1 MERDATRD
9 QRQHSSESSQAAREP
24 GGAAREESLLSA
36 PLSESHLQGAE
47 APAECAAEAEFARED
62 PGAQDPAVPEGGT
75 LLGAVEAIL
84 LVANEP
90 LELKDFTKLFAGCSW
105 VPVRQALR
113 ALQKRY
119 DCSESGLELIEVAK
133 GWRLYTKPVYS
144 DLTEKV
150 SVIER
155 EERLTRAQLEV
166 LSVIAYQQPVKRA
179 DLEAI
184 RGADSS
190 GSLRALLDK
199 GLARV
204 AGRADQL
211 GRPLLYGTTRR
222 FLERFGLKN
231 LDQLPKPRDV

>member
-9 QRQHSSESSQAAREP
+9 QRQHSSDATQAAREP
-24 GGAAREESLLSA
+24 DGAAREESLLSET
-36 PLSESHLQGAE
+36 LLESHLQGAD
-47 APAECAAEAEFARED
+47 APAECAAEAVLARED

-90 LELKDFTKLFAGCSW
+90 LELKDFTKLFEGCSW

-119 DCSESGLELIEVAK
+119 DGSKSGLELTEVAK
-133 GWRLYTKPVYS
+133 GWRLYTKPVYAEF
-144 DLTEKV
+144 TEKV